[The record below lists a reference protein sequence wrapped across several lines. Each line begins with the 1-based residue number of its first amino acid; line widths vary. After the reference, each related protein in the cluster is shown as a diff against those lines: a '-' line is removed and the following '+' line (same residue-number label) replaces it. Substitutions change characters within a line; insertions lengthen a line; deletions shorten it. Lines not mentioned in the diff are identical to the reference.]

1 MMGDLVDDE
10 TREAR
15 RRDDARARS
24 RERVEGTRRGNS
36 SRERARA
43 PVVIHPCVH
52 ASMRVSIHP
61 SILYALE
68 TPSSTEPKCVTKIN
82 GHTESRTDTTRR
94 AIDRTIEGRPRAS
107 LDDGRRAR
115 AVRNMAM
122 MVVSSRATVGERL
135 GRRVRV
141 RGATTTTRAGR
152 ELSAKNDSGRSG
164 REGARR
170 EGETLDDVLNERDDG
185 VEACDGA
192 RFACAAVMACAV
204 MMSDGNAALAD
215 ETSSLDAEVQALHAK
230 TLDVEDQYERALEMN
245 SEAVKALDDDK
256 DNVDFESWNWQKLVN
271 GKTGAGAPA
280 PESKTKTK
288 RVRKTPA
295 TAPKP
300 TLVRKAPAAP
310 PKTTRT
316 RKAPTNATLR
326 AQQTREENAA
336 KLSKIQEAS
345 AARTAEQEAKRAA
358 EKQERDAA
366 AQAVVDARRAEKQAQ
381 LEARK
386 RQADEETAA
395 ARARYDAQRARIE
408 ALRAK
413 TNEEKEA
420 ELEAFRSREA
430 PSVKATNS
438 PAARRAGKK
447 NTSYAARRAGKK
459 NTSYAAKKTKSYA
472 AKKATK
478 SYAAKKA
485 TKPKTAKPKTA
496 KPKTAKPKT
505 TKPKTTKPKTI
516 KPKTTKKYSGSLD
529 RNSFR
534 NVRRQEFGAGT
545 APFVFVGLT
554 AGMMYLLFQEE
565 DD

>member
-1 MMGDLVDDE
+1 
-10 TREAR
+10 
-15 RRDDARARS
+15 
-24 RERVEGTRRGNS
+24 
-36 SRERARA
+36 
-43 PVVIHPCVH
+43 
-52 ASMRVSIHP
+52 
-61 SILYALE
+61 
-68 TPSSTEPKCVTKIN
+68 
-82 GHTESRTDTTRR
+82 
-94 AIDRTIEGRPRAS
+94 
-107 LDDGRRAR
+107 
-115 AVRNMAM
+115 MAM
-122 MVVSSRATVGERL
+122 MVVSSRATVRERW

-141 RGATTTTRAGR
+141 RGGTTTTRAGR
-152 ELSAKNDSGRSG
+152 ELRAKTVSGRAG
-164 REGARR
+164 RQGERR
-170 EGETLDDVLNERDDG
+170 EGETLDDVVHARDDG
-185 VEACDGA
+185 VDAWDGA
-192 RFACAAVMACAV
+192 RVACAAVMACAV
-204 MMSDGNAALAD
+204 MTSDGNAALAG
-215 ETSSLDAEVQALHAK
+215 ETSSLDAEVQALYAK
-230 TLDVEDQYERALEMN
+230 TLDVEDRYERALEMN
-245 SEAVKALDDDK
+245 SEGVKALDDDK
-256 DNVDFESWNWQKLVN
+256 DNDEFESWNWQKLVN

-280 PESKTKTK
+280 PESKTK

-300 TLVRKAPAAP
+300 TLVRKTPAAP

-326 AQQTREENAA
+326 AEQTRKENAE
-336 KLSKIQEAS
+336 KLAKIQEAT

-366 AQAVVDARRAEKQAQ
+366 AQAIVDARRAEKKAQ

-395 ARARYDAQRARIE
+395 VRARYDAQRARVE

-447 NTSYAARRAGKK
+447 K
-459 NTSYAAKKTKSYA
+459 TSYAAKKTKSYA

-496 KPKTAKPKT
+496 KPKT
-505 TKPKTTKPKTI
+505 TKPKTV

>member
-1 MMGDLVDDE
+1 
-10 TREAR
+10 
-15 RRDDARARS
+15 
-24 RERVEGTRRGNS
+24 
-36 SRERARA
+36 
-43 PVVIHPCVH
+43 
-52 ASMRVSIHP
+52 
-61 SILYALE
+61 
-68 TPSSTEPKCVTKIN
+68 
-82 GHTESRTDTTRR
+82 
-94 AIDRTIEGRPRAS
+94 
-107 LDDGRRAR
+107 
-115 AVRNMAM
+115 MAM
-122 MVVSSRATVGERL
+122 MVVSSRATVRERW

-141 RGATTTTRAGR
+141 RGGTTTTRAGR
-152 ELSAKNDSGRSG
+152 ELRAKTVSGRAG
-164 REGARR
+164 RQGERR
-170 EGETLDDVLNERDDG
+170 EGETLDDVVHARDDG
-185 VEACDGA
+185 VDAWDGA
-192 RFACAAVMACAV
+192 RVACAAVMACAV
-204 MMSDGNAALAD
+204 MTSDGNAALAG
-215 ETSSLDAEVQALHAK
+215 ETSSLDAEVQALYAK
-230 TLDVEDQYERALEMN
+230 TLDVEDRYERALEMN

-256 DNVDFESWNWQKLVN
+256 DNDEFESWNWQKLVN

-280 PESKTKTK
+280 PESKTK

-300 TLVRKAPAAP
+300 TLVRKTPAAP

-326 AQQTREENAA
+326 AEQTRKENAE
-336 KLSKIQEAS
+336 KLAKIQEAT
-345 AARTAEQEAKRAA
+345 AARTAEQEAKRTA

-366 AQAVVDARRAEKQAQ
+366 AQAIVDARRAEKKAQ

-395 ARARYDAQRARIE
+395 VRARYDAQRARVE

-447 NTSYAARRAGKK
+447 K
-459 NTSYAAKKTKSYA
+459 TSYAAKKTKSYA

-496 KPKTAKPKT
+496 KPKT
-505 TKPKTTKPKTI
+505 TKPKTVKPKTV

-565 DD
+565 AD

>member
-1 MMGDLVDDE
+1 M
-10 TREAR
+10 RE
-15 RRDDARARS
+15 
-24 RERVEGTRRGNS
+24 
-36 SRERARA
+36 
-43 PVVIHPCVH
+43 
-52 ASMRVSIHP
+52 
-61 SILYALE
+61 
-68 TPSSTEPKCVTKIN
+68 
-82 GHTESRTDTTRR
+82 
-94 AIDRTIEGRPRAS
+94 
-107 LDDGRRAR
+107 
-115 AVRNMAM
+115 MAM
-122 MVVSSRATVGERL
+122 MVVTSRATVNERW

-141 RGATTTTRAGR
+141 RGGTTTTRAGR
-152 ELSAKNDSGRSG
+152 ELRANTVSGRSG
-164 REGARR
+164 REGERW
-170 EGETLDDVLNERDDG
+170 EGERLDDVLNERDDG
-185 VEACDGA
+185 VDAWDGA
-192 RFACAAVMACAV
+192 RVACAAVMACAV
-204 MMSDGNAALAD
+204 MTSDGNAALAG
-215 ETSSLDAEVQALHAK
+215 ETSSLDAEVQALYAK
-230 TLDVEDQYERALEMN
+230 TLDVEDRYERALEMN

-256 DNVDFESWNWQKLVN
+256 DNDEFESWNWQKLVN

-280 PESKTKTK
+280 PESKTK

-300 TLVRKAPAAP
+300 TLVRKTPAAP

-326 AQQTREENAA
+326 AEQTRKENAA
-336 KLSKIQEAS
+336 KLAKIQEAT
-345 AARTAEQEAKRAA
+345 AARTAELEAKRAA

-366 AQAVVDARRAEKQAQ
+366 AQAIVDARRAEKKAQ

-395 ARARYDAQRARIE
+395 VRARYDAQRARVE

-447 NTSYAARRAGKK
+447 K
-459 NTSYAAKKTKSYA
+459 TSYAAKK
-472 AKKATK
+472 TK

-505 TKPKTTKPKTI
+505 IKPKTI

>member
-1 MMGDLVDDE
+1 M
-10 TREAR
+10 RE
-15 RRDDARARS
+15 
-24 RERVEGTRRGNS
+24 
-36 SRERARA
+36 
-43 PVVIHPCVH
+43 
-52 ASMRVSIHP
+52 
-61 SILYALE
+61 
-68 TPSSTEPKCVTKIN
+68 
-82 GHTESRTDTTRR
+82 
-94 AIDRTIEGRPRAS
+94 
-107 LDDGRRAR
+107 
-115 AVRNMAM
+115 MAM
-122 MVVSSRATVGERL
+122 MVVTSRATVNERW

-141 RGATTTTRAGR
+141 RGGTTTTRAGR
-152 ELSAKNDSGRSG
+152 ELRANTVSGRSG
-164 REGARR
+164 REGERW
-170 EGETLDDVLNERDDG
+170 EGERLDDVLNERDDG
-185 VEACDGA
+185 VDAWDGA

-204 MMSDGNAALAD
+204 MTSDGNAALAD
-215 ETSSLDAEVQALHAK
+215 ETSSLDAEVQALYAK
-230 TLDVEDQYERALEMN
+230 TLDVEDRYERALEMN

-256 DNVDFESWNWQKLVN
+256 DNDEFESWNWQKLVN
-271 GKTGAGAPA
+271 GKTGA

-300 TLVRKAPAAP
+300 TLVRKTPAAP

-316 RKAPTNATLR
+316 RKASTNATLR
-326 AQQTREENAA
+326 AEQTRKENAA
-336 KLSKIQEAS
+336 KLAKIQEAT

-366 AQAVVDARRAEKQAQ
+366 AQAIVDARRAEKKAQ

-395 ARARYDAQRARIE
+395 VRARYDAQRARVE

-413 TNEEKEA
+413 TNEEKQA

-447 NTSYAARRAGKK
+447 NTSYAAKK
-459 NTSYAAKKTKSYA
+459 TKSYAAKTKSYA

-485 TKPKTAKPKTA
+485 TKPKMTKPKTA

-505 TKPKTTKPKTI
+505 TKPKTIKPKTI

>member
-1 MMGDLVDDE
+1 M
-10 TREAR
+10 RE
-15 RRDDARARS
+15 
-24 RERVEGTRRGNS
+24 
-36 SRERARA
+36 
-43 PVVIHPCVH
+43 
-52 ASMRVSIHP
+52 
-61 SILYALE
+61 
-68 TPSSTEPKCVTKIN
+68 
-82 GHTESRTDTTRR
+82 
-94 AIDRTIEGRPRAS
+94 
-107 LDDGRRAR
+107 
-115 AVRNMAM
+115 MAM
-122 MVVSSRATVGERL
+122 MVVTSRATVNERW

-141 RGATTTTRAGR
+141 RGGTTTTRAGR
-152 ELSAKNDSGRSG
+152 ELRANTVSGRSG
-164 REGARR
+164 REGERW
-170 EGETLDDVLNERDDG
+170 EGERLDDVLNERDDG
-185 VEACDGA
+185 VDAWDGA

-204 MMSDGNAALAD
+204 MTSDGNAALAD
-215 ETSSLDAEVQALHAK
+215 ETSSLDAEVQALYAK
-230 TLDVEDQYERALEMN
+230 TLDVEDRYERALEMN

-256 DNVDFESWNWQKLVN
+256 DNDEFESWNWQKLVN

-300 TLVRKAPAAP
+300 TLVRKTPAAP

-326 AQQTREENAA
+326 AEQTRKENAA
-336 KLSKIQEAS
+336 KLAKIQEAT
-345 AARTAEQEAKRAA
+345 AARTAELEAKRAA
-358 EKQERDAA
+358 EKQERDAV
-366 AQAVVDARRAEKQAQ
+366 AQAIVDARRAEKKAQ

-395 ARARYDAQRARIE
+395 VRARYDAQRARVE

-413 TNEEKEA
+413 TNEEKQA

-459 NTSYAAKKTKSYA
+459 NTSYAAKTKSYA

-485 TKPKTAKPKTA
+485 TKPKTA

>member
-1 MMGDLVDDE
+1 M
-10 TREAR
+10 RE
-15 RRDDARARS
+15 
-24 RERVEGTRRGNS
+24 
-36 SRERARA
+36 
-43 PVVIHPCVH
+43 
-52 ASMRVSIHP
+52 
-61 SILYALE
+61 
-68 TPSSTEPKCVTKIN
+68 
-82 GHTESRTDTTRR
+82 
-94 AIDRTIEGRPRAS
+94 
-107 LDDGRRAR
+107 
-115 AVRNMAM
+115 MAM
-122 MVVSSRATVGERL
+122 MVVSSRATVSDRW

-141 RGATTTTRAGR
+141 RGGTTTTRAGR
-152 ELSAKNDSGRSG
+152 ELRANTVSGRSG
-164 REGARR
+164 REGERW
-170 EGETLDDVLNERDDG
+170 EGERLDDVLNERDDG
-185 VEACDGA
+185 VDAWDGA

-204 MMSDGNAALAD
+204 MTSDGNAALAD
-215 ETSSLDAEVQALHAK
+215 ETSSLDAEVQALYAK
-230 TLDVEDQYERALEMN
+230 TLDVEDRYERALEMN

-256 DNVDFESWNWQKLVN
+256 DNDEFESWNWQKLVN

-300 TLVRKAPAAP
+300 TLVRKTPAAP

-326 AQQTREENAA
+326 AEQTRKENAA
-336 KLSKIQEAS
+336 KLAKIQEAT
-345 AARTAEQEAKRAA
+345 AARTAELEAKRAA

-366 AQAVVDARRAEKQAQ
+366 AQAIVDARRAEKKAQ

-395 ARARYDAQRARIE
+395 VRARYDAQRARVE

-413 TNEEKEA
+413 TNEEKQA

-447 NTSYAARRAGKK
+447 NTSYAA
-459 NTSYAAKKTKSYA
+459 KTKSYA

-485 TKPKTAKPKTA
+485 TKPKTA